1 VTWAGHFKSFSRAH
15 VARRLFFLFVLSAF
29 VPLAVVALLT
39 VLQVRT
45 LLLQQGEQRMAALAK
60 SYGMTLFERLLLSI
74 DVGAAAAA
82 NPQQSQLAG
91 ADALAPR
98 VFRSLGTLDARGGL
112 ARLFGE
118 GELPPPAAAVRERIA
133 AGKAAVS
140 ILEGPAQPRLLLY
153 APLGAAGPQAVVGE
167 LNPDYLWGP
176 ADEAPAY
183 TEFCVAE
190 DRSGRAL
197 YCSNPTGRD
206 ALAAV
211 LQAPAAQ
218 SRIGEW
224 ERGGN
229 TMRSRSWA
237 QFMRAQFGTPD
248 WVIVASQPRDVLLA
262 RLDQF
267 RQIFMPVV
275 ILALLLVTWFTI
287 RQSRH
292 IIVPIAE
299 LGERVR
305 QLANAN
311 FKGRLATQRTDEFGE
326 LALAFDGMSQR
337 LDRQFAS
344 LVALSE
350 IDRLIL
356 STQDIAEVI
365 RTVLVRMNEVVAA
378 DSTTITL
385 IDHDHAEHARTYF
398 LTSEAG
404 VSASMRRHEMTPKEL
419 HGLAAEQGGAWV
431 SVPASAAPQHLAIA
445 SARAMARALVQPIM
459 WRGEVCGALVLGY
472 RADREVLEE
481 ERQRARELADRV
493 AVAVSSAWR
502 DEQLYVQAHFDGL
515 TGSPN
520 RLLFKDRLD
529 LEIARSR
536 REGLH
541 FALLFV
547 DLDHFKTVN
556 DSYGHSQGDLVL
568 REAATRIARC
578 VRGSDTVGRQGGD
591 EFTVLLTN
599 LHHPQ
604 EAWLI
609 AESIVGTLSRPFLV
623 GEEHCFL
630 SASVGIAS
638 FPQDGE
644 SAEVLLK
651 CADTAMYRAKAAGR
665 GQTVFFEE
673 RMNAEAMARLSLDRD
688 LRLAIER
695 GEMSLHYQPQVDLR
709 SGAVSGA
716 EALIRWTH
724 PEKGPISPAR
734 FIPLAEESGYIDQI
748 GSWTLREACAQ
759 MRRWRDGGLPLRRV
773 SVNVSP
779 RQFRKSR
786 LVEAVRSSAESTG
799 LPAECLEIEITEG
812 MLLDRGEAV
821 QSMLQQLAEA
831 GHAIALDDFGTGF
844 SSMSYL
850 QRLPVEAIKI
860 DRVFVEGLGRSRDS
874 DAIVA
879 AIIALSHAM
888 GKRVIAEGAETAE
901 QVARLRE
908 LGCNDVQGFH
918 FARPLPAPEFEAWVR
933 GRAQALALEALQ
945 A

>member
-1 VTWAGHFKSFSRAH
+1 M
-15 VARRLFFLFVLSAF
+15 ARRLFLLFVLSAF
-29 VPLAVVALLT
+29 VPLALVALLT

-45 LLLQQGEQRMAALAK
+45 LLLQQGDQRLGAIAK
-60 SYGMTLFERLLLSI
+60 SYGMTLFERLMFAS
-74 DVGAAAAA
+74 DVATSAAAS
-82 NPQQSQLAG
+82 PQQSFG
-91 ADALAPR
+91 PESMAPR
-98 VFRSLGTLDARGGL
+98 VFRSLATIGSGDLVEPIFGDTELGPPGPAHRGRLAEGKDVIAISRAGENARVL
-112 ARLFGE
+112 IYARAENGRGFVA
-118 GELPPPAAAVRERIA
+118 GELKPE
-133 AGKAAVS
+133 
-140 ILEGPAQPRLLLY
+140 
-153 APLGAAGPQAVVGE
+153 
-167 LNPDYLWGP
+167 YLWGP
-176 ADEAPAY
+176 ADEAPAH

-190 DRSGRAL
+190 ETVAGPL
-197 YCSNPTGRD
+197 YCSNPRGAD
-206 ALAAV
+206 ALATV
-211 LQAPAAQ
+211 PPPPYVQ
-218 SRIGEW
+218 SQPGEW
-224 ERGGN
+224 QRGDEA
-229 TMRSRSWA
+229 MRSRSWA
-237 QFMRAQFGTPD
+237 QFMRAKFGTPD
-248 WVIVASQPRDVLLA
+248 WVVVASQPRDVVLG
-262 RLDQF
+262 RLDEF
-267 RQIFMPVV
+267 RRIFMPVV
-275 ILALLLVTWFTI
+275 VLAILLVTWFTI

-311 FKGRLATQRTDEFGE
+311 FKGRVAMQRSDEFGE
-326 LALAFDGMSQR
+326 LAEAFDGMSQR

-398 LTSEAG
+398 LTTEAG
-404 VSASMRRHEMTPKEL
+404 VSASMRRHDMTRAEL
-419 HGLAAEQGGAWV
+419 EALAAEKSGAWV
-431 SVPASAAPQHLAIA
+431 TVPAAGAAQHLAIA
-445 SARAMARALVQPIM
+445 SARAMARALVQPIV

-472 RADREVLEE
+472 RAEREVLEE

-502 DEQLYVQAHFDGL
+502 DEQLYVQAHFDAL
-515 TGSPN
+515 TGLPN

-536 REGLH
+536 REGLQ

-568 REAATRIARC
+568 REAASRIARC

-591 EFTVLLTN
+591 EFTVLITN
-599 LHHPQ
+599 LNHPQ

-609 AESIVGTLSRPFLV
+609 SESIVGALSRPFLV
-623 GEEHCFL
+623 GDEHCFL

-638 FPQDGE
+638 FPQDGD

-651 CADTAMYRAKAAGR
+651 CADTAMYRAKASGR
-665 GQTVFFEE
+665 GQTIFFEE

-695 GEMSLHYQPQVDLR
+695 GELSLHYQPQVDLR
-709 SGAVSGA
+709 TGELSGA
-716 EALIRWTH
+716 EALIRWMH
-724 PEKGPISPAR
+724 PEKGAISPTR

-748 GSWTLREACAQ
+748 GSWTLHEACSQ
-759 MRRWRDGGLPLRRV
+759 MRRWREAGLPLARV

-779 RQFRKSR
+779 RQFRKSK
-786 LVEAVRSSAESTG
+786 LVEVVRSSAEAAG
-799 LPAECLEIEITEG
+799 LPAHCLEIEITEG
-812 MLLDRGEAV
+812 LLLDRGDAV
-821 QSMLQQLAEA
+821 QAMLRELADA

-908 LGCNDVQGFH
+908 LGCNDAQGFYLSE
-918 FARPLPAPEFEAWVR
+918 ALAPAEFEAWVR
-933 GRAQALALEALQ
+933 ERAQARPAEALQ

>member
-1 VTWAGHFKSFSRAH
+1 MSWIQRLKSFGRAH

-29 VPLAVVALLT
+29 VPLAAVAVLT
-39 VLQVRT
+39 VMQVRT

-60 SYGMTLFERLLLSI
+60 TYGMMVFERLLLAT
-74 DVGAAAAA
+74 DVGAASVA
-82 NPQQSQLAG
+82 NPQQTFSG
-91 ADALAPR
+91 DALAPR
-98 VFRSLGTLDARGGL
+98 VFRSLGTLDARG
-112 ARLFGE
+112 RLERFFGDT
-118 GELPPPAAAVRERIA
+118 ELPAPGPEQLERLA
-133 AGKAAVS
+133 AGKTAVAVLDAAS
-140 ILEGPAQPRLLLY
+140 QPRIVLF
-153 APLGAAGPQAVVGE
+153 APAGSPSVGPVVGE
-167 LNPDYLWGP
+167 LKPEFLWGP
-176 ADEAPAY
+176 ADETPAF

-190 DRSGRAL
+190 EETRRAL
-197 YCSNPTGRD
+197 YCSNPAGTD
-206 ALAAV
+206 ALPALA
-211 LQAPAAQ
+211 QAPAAQ
-218 SRIGEW
+218 SVTTEW
-224 ERGGN
+224 EREAEP
-229 TMRSRSWA
+229 MRSRSWA

-248 WVIVASQPRDVLLA
+248 WVIVASQPQDVLLA
-262 RLDQF
+262 RLVQF

-275 ILALLLVTWFTI
+275 LLALLLVTWFTI

-305 QLANAN
+305 QLANAD
-311 FKGRLATQRTDEFGE
+311 FKGRVATRRHDEFGE
-326 LALAFDGMSQR
+326 LAEAFDGMSQQ

-378 DSTTITL
+378 DATTITL

-398 LTSEAG
+398 LEGDAG
-404 VSASMRRHEMTPKEL
+404 ASASMRRHQMTRLEL
-419 HGLAAEQGGAWV
+419 EALAAEHAGAWV
-431 SVPASAAPQHLAIA
+431 SVPPSDAPQHLALA
-445 SARAMARALVQPIM
+445 SERGMARALAQPII
-459 WRGEVCGALVLGY
+459 WRGDVCGALVLGY
-472 RADREVLEE
+472 RAERELREE
-481 ERQRARELADRV
+481 ERQRAREIADRV

-502 DEQLYVQAHFDGL
+502 DEQLYVQAHFDAL

-536 REGLH
+536 REGLQ

-568 REAATRIARC
+568 REAAARIARC

-599 LHHPQ
+599 LNHPQ

-609 AESIVGTLSRPFLV
+609 SEAIVGALSRPFLV

-638 FPQDGE
+638 FPQDGD

-651 CADTAMYRAKAAGR
+651 CADTAMYRAKAGGR

-709 SGAVSGA
+709 TGEVSGA

-724 PEKGPISPAR
+724 PEKGPIAPTR

-759 MRRWRDGGLPLRRV
+759 MRRWRDAGLPLKRV

-779 RQFRKSR
+779 RQFRKSK
-786 LVEAVRSSAESTG
+786 LVEEVLSSAEAAG

-812 MLLDRGEAV
+812 LLLDRGEAV
-821 QSMLQQLAEA
+821 QSMLQQLADA

-860 DRVFVEGLGRSRDS
+860 DRVFVEGLRRSRDS
-874 DAIVA
+874 DAIVT

-888 GKRVIAEGAETAE
+888 GKRVIAEGAETPE
-901 QVARLRE
+901 QVSRLRE
-908 LGCNDVQGFH
+908 LGCNEVQGFC
-918 FARPLPAPEFEAWVR
+918 FSRALPVAEFEAWV
-933 GRAQALALEALQ
+933 LARVA
-945 A
+945 AAA